1 MSWETILKAEKATK
15 ADVIEALNYS
25 NKDAILEDFESE
37 AGLKRVLN
45 RIKKELETIIANEDL
60 VTKPERFKQ
69 NLKELDEHFK
79 EKRTKKPREGNLE
92 QEILDYLSGK
102 NDSFI
107 ERLSEYS
114 LRDVRGK
121 RATEIRRILNRKNLY
136 EDLYTKAIQNPEHAG
151 YKAKGTITFGEEQDI
166 DFDVKQEGRK
176 FVYSLPEYIT
186 LEQMAQLQGGEL
198 DGEIEPTNLGI
209 VLKLPDFKSERVELT
224 RTRRISPNRFT
235 DEIVIEYLKRFTEE
249 RLTKVKNV
257 SQFNMIL
264 PTSNTGLDASVM
276 DNIYDDTKPM
286 PELYVILENP
296 TYNFEDVQTETAFSL
311 EEGLLSELEQMAK
324 LYKEDKDNFSEN
336 IKNTKF
342 EDSILAEKE
351 FYGLLDK
358 WEAGLSALKFKN
370 KLTESEKELFD
381 EALEFYTE
389 AFTAEGKLQ
398 NLKVSLENQ
407 KKEAK
412 TSTEKEKIEEK
423 IKEIDQQIKQ
433 YYTNTDE
440 FFDDLKEATN
450 FKSFLSNL
458 DTRKIDMTGLICVL
472 MDIESN
478 FKGTSELED
487 KIIDYISDSS
497 DELKEEIISYL
508 NSNYSDLRTTYLDA
522 VKKKMAEIV
531 NTGFIVPSF
540 NKEQPLDYLRGL

>member
-92 QEILDYLSGK
+92 KEILDYLSGK

-264 PTSNTGLDASVM
+264 PTSNTGLNASVM

-311 EEGLLSELEQMAK
+311 EEGLLFQLEQMAK
-324 LYKEDKDNFSEN
+324 LYKEDKNNFSEN

-381 EALEFYTE
+381 EALDIYTE
-389 AFTAEGKLQ
+389 DFNERRI
-398 NLKVSLENQ
+398 
-407 KKEAK
+407 
-412 TSTEKEKIEEK
+412 TSSDT
-423 IKEIDQQIKQ
+423 Q
-433 YYTNTDE
+433 T
-440 FFDDLKEATN
+440 FFDDLKEAKN